1 MNIKEIK
8 ITDIENIKVGSAQD
22 KEAATGV
29 TVLICEK
36 GAAAG
41 ITVMGGGPA
50 SRDSNLLDPLSS
62 GKMIHGVLLGG
73 GSAFGLDAAGGVMK
87 YLEEKGIGYDTGF
100 AKVPL
105 ICQSDIYDLGVGRSD
120 RRPDKEMAYEA
131 CMNAEKN
138 EPEEG
143 NVGAGTGACIGKI
156 FGKERAMKSGLG
168 IYAVEVGN
176 VKVGAV
182 VAVNS
187 FGDIFEDGKKI
198 AGLLN
203 EEKNGLSD
211 SEEELYETYTK
222 EANLFV
228 GNTTIGC
235 IVTNAKFDKS
245 EMNKI
250 AKMAHNGVV
259 RSINPVNTTA
269 DGDSVY
275 AMSVGDVEANLDMV
289 GTLAAR
295 VMSKAIAR
303 AIKTAHSAYG
313 LKGYDALQK

>member
-1 MNIKEIK
+1 MELKEIK
-8 ITDIENIKVGSAQD
+8 ITEIENIKIGNAQD
-22 KEAATGV
+22 LEAATGV
-29 TVLICEK
+29 TVILCEK
-36 GAAAG
+36 GAPAG

-50 SRDSNLLDPLSS
+50 SRDVHLLDPLSS

-87 YLEEKGIGYDTGF
+87 YLEEKGVGYDTGF

-120 RRPDKEMAYEA
+120 RRPDKEMAYQA
-131 CMNAEKN
+131 CKAAEKE

-156 FGKERAMKSGLG
+156 YGNDRAMKSGLG
-168 IYAVEVGN
+168 IYAVSVGN

-182 VAVNS
+182 VAVNA
-187 FGDIFEDGKKI
+187 FGDIFENGKKI

-211 SEEELYETYTK
+211 SEEELYRTYTK

-235 IVTNAKFDKS
+235 LVTNAKFDKS

-250 AKMAHNGVV
+250 AKMAHNGLV

-275 AMSVGDVEANLDMV
+275 AMSVGDVEANIDMV
-289 GTLAAR
+289 GTLASR
-295 VMSKAIAR
+295 VMSEAIVR
-303 AIKTAHSAYG
+303 AIKKAHSAYG
-313 LKGYDALQK
+313 LKGYEEL